1 LAAVENFVQ
10 MTDQNASLRGLYSS
24 GQATAERNLMATT
37 PTNWVIQHV
46 LAACGRDGMTDEEL
60 LTRFLN
66 GQDDAALAA
75 LVRRHGPMVWGVCCR
90 LLRSYHDAED
100 AFQATFLV
108 LVQKAATLPNREKIG
123 NWLHGVAHQTA
134 VRMRAVAAKRG
145 MRERQATVL
154 PEPTTAEQY
163 VWNDLLPVLDEELS
177 RLPEKYRILIV
188 LCDLEGM
195 TRKEVARQLNL
206 PEGTAASRLAA
217 ARAILA
223 KRLAR
228 RGIVVASVLLGA
240 VLCQKSAWASGST
253 TVITSTIKAA
263 MLVAAGQAAAAAI
276 SPTVG
281 ALKIGVT
288 KAMFITKI
296 MTGLVVVLVV
306 GLPLAGIGAGV
317 GLFTNPVAVAQE
329 PGAKPDEAKK
339 SDTKEPPKLADK
351 AWGERKKEKVSDLLT
366 PAQIYRDKVEGPVRI
381 EFEVSAVSIGQP
393 IEIEAKDRPREEPEG
408 GKPMLTRLSVTISR
422 DVEARLNAIGIK
434 DVRVHLYRKTVRVSG
449 ELKRTVVSNDIST
462 LITYTLVLNDIN
474 QLESVSEQQSKSPGP
489 GGR

>member
-1 LAAVENFVQ
+1 
-10 MTDQNASLRGLYSS
+10 
-24 GQATAERNLMATT
+24 MATT
-37 PTNWVIQHV
+37 PTNRVIQHV

-66 GQDDAALAA
+66 GRDDAALSA

-90 LLRSYHDAED
+90 LLRSHHDAED

-108 LVQKAATLPNREKIG
+108 LVQKAATVPNREKIG
-123 NWLHGVAHQTA
+123 NWLYGVAHQTA

-145 MRERQATVL
+145 MRERQVTVL

-177 RLPEKYRILIV
+177 RLPEKYRIFIV

-217 ARAILA
+217 ARALLA

-228 RGIVVASVLLGA
+228 RGIVVSSVLLGA
-240 VLCQKSAWASGST
+240 VLCQKSAWASVPT
-253 TVITSTIKAA
+253 TIITSMIKAA

-288 KAMFITKI
+288 KAMFMTKI
-296 MTGLVVVLVV
+296 MTGMVVVLVV

-317 GLFTNPVAVAQE
+317 GLSTNPVAVAQE

-339 SDTKEPPKLADK
+339 SETKEPPKQGHK
-351 AWGERKKEKVSDLLT
+351 AWEEKVSKLLT

-381 EFEVSAVSIGQP
+381 EFVVGAVSIGLP
-393 IEIEAKDRPREEPEG
+393 TEMEAKDRPREEPEG
-408 GKPMLTRLSVTISR
+408 GKPRLTRLSVTISEK
-422 DVEARLNAIGIK
+422 VEARLNAIGIK

-462 LITYTLVLNDIN
+462 LITYTLVLDDIN